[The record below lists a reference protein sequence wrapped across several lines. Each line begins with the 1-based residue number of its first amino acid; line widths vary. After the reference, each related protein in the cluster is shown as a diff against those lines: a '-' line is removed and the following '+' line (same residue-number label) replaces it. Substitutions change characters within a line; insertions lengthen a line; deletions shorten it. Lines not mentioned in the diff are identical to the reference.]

1 MREVA
6 RFPLERS
13 STKVARAWVARVL
26 SEQGLAALVSDAEL
40 CVSELTANAIRH
52 ARTPF
57 EIAVEVDHEGGT
69 VRVAVTDDNFRPV
82 QARLDPQPT
91 SLTGH
96 GLRIV
101 AAVASSWGV
110 IDHDGDGKTVWFTL
124 GPGDEGVRSNGVGRP
139 RLGTRDR

>member
-13 STKVARAWVARVL
+13 SAKVARAWVARVL
-26 SEQGLAALVSDAEL
+26 SEQGLAALVGDAEL

-57 EIAVEVDHEGGT
+57 EVAVEVDHEGGA
-69 VRVAVTDDNFRPV
+69 VRVAVTDDSFRPV

-91 SLTGH
+91 RVTGH

-101 AAVASSWGV
+101 AAVAATWGV
-110 IDHDGDGKTVWFTL
+110 IDHAGDGKTVWFTL
-124 GPGDEGVRSNGVGRP
+124 GPGAETVRSNGDGPPRAGR
-139 RLGTRDR
+139 RD